1 MGLVSSVFGG
11 GPDQG
16 VNSTFNQ
23 APITDQSN
31 LTGNIN
37 QSYGQTQ
44 GNLGNENALAQQ
56 LLAQSQ
62 GQGPN
67 PAQAMLNQATQ
78 QNIQSAAGTVA
89 SQKGINPALA
99 ARLAGEQAGQIN
111 QQAAGQ
117 AATMG
122 AQQQL
127 GAQSQLGGLYG
138 TMGQQGLTQQQLLQ
152 QALANQNNAHVS
164 NMAQSNQA
172 NAGLAQVNAKAS
184 NDMQAGLVGNAGK
197 GLTMAAMAAM
207 ADGGEVQP
215 IQQPGP
221 TSISPEAQGGS
232 GNDSKGPDMSQL
244 MAMAQAFMASGGKV
258 PGKAKVAGNSY
269 ANDTVPTL
277 LSPGEIVIP
286 REDAAS
292 PDKAKAFVDALM
304 SKRQESGPKGFQ
316 KVLKAHAELGKHL
329 KSLAKDEE

>member
-67 PAQAMLNQATQ
+67 PAQAMLQQATQ

-89 SQKGINPALA
+89 SQKGLNPALA
-99 ARLAGEQAGQIN
+99 ARLAGQQAGQMN

-117 AATMG
+117 GAIMG

-127 GAQSQLGGLYG
+127 GAQGQLAGLYG
-138 TMGQQGLTQQQLLQ
+138 QVGQQGLTQQQLLQ

-164 NMAQSNQA
+164 NQAQANQA

-184 NDMQAGLVGNAGK
+184 NDMQAGLFQNAGK
-197 GLTMAAMAAM
+197 AATVLAMAE
-207 ADGGEVQP
+207 GGEVAPVQSS
-215 IQQPGP
+215 GAP
-221 TSISPEAQGGS
+221 TISPEAQGDSSKGS
-232 GNDSKGPDMSQL
+232 SGPDMSQV

-269 ANDTVPTL
+269 SNDTVPTL

-329 KSLAKDEE
+329 KSLAKDGE